1 MGTVYITGGATG
13 IGAAAVR
20 KFAVNGNDVAVFDI
34 NEEAVNQL
42 AFQIAETADSGTVSF
57 FQTDVSDRSAVRSS
71 IAAAAER
78 PGSPT
83 ALFVNAGIQKLA
95 GIFEMEDDDI
105 DRIIDVNLKG
115 ALYVVAEVA
124 ALMRDAGDGG
134 TIVLMGSDQAL
145 VGKEGSIVY
154 GATKGA
160 VAQMAK
166 SVAMALSPYQIRV
179 NAVCPATVKTP
190 MTEKVF
196 QWLADKHFD
205 GDANAAWEAEAKL
218 LPIGRVAEPEEI
230 AEVVYFLSQPA
241 SSFMTGAL
249 VPVDGG
255 LTAQ

>member
-1 MGTVYITGGATG
+1 MSSVYITGGATG
-13 IGAAAVR
+13 IGAATVR
-20 KFAVNGNDVAVFDI
+20 KFASNGFDVAVFDI
-34 NEEAVNQL
+34 NREAVEEL
-42 AFQIAETADSGTVSF
+42 ATEVDSGSVTF
-57 FQTDVSDRSAVRSS
+57 FETDVRSRDAVRKS
-71 IAAAAER
+71 IAAAAQEL
-78 PGSPT
+78 GSPSK
-83 ALFVNAGIQKLA
+83 LFVNAGVQKLQ

-105 DRIIDVNLKG
+105 DLIIDINLKG
-115 ALYVVAEVA
+115 ALYTVAEAA

-134 TIVLMGSDQAL
+134 TIVLMASDQAL

-166 SVAMALSPYQIRV
+166 SLAIALSPFGIRV

-190 MTEKVF
+190 LTDHVF
-196 QWLADKHFD
+196 KWLADKHFD
-205 GDANAAWEAEAKL
+205 GDVDAAWAAEAEL
-218 LPIGRVAEPEEI
+218 LPIGRVAEPSEI
-230 AEVVYFLSQPA
+230 AEVVYFLSQDT

>member
-1 MGTVYITGGATG
+1 MASVYITGGATG
-13 IGAAAVR
+13 IGAATVR
-20 KFAVNGNDVAVFDI
+20 KFAALGHDVAVFDI
-34 NEEAVNQL
+34 NEQAVL
-42 AFQIAETADSGTVSF
+42 ALAAAGHSGTVTF
-57 FQTDVSDRSAVRSS
+57 FETDVRDRANVRQS
-71 IAAAAER
+71 IAAAAIH
-78 PGSPT
+78 PGPPT

-105 DRIIDVNLKG
+105 DMIIDVNLKG
-115 ALYVVAEVA
+115 ALYTVAEAA
-124 ALMRDAGDGG
+124 ALMRDAGNGG
-134 TIVLMGSDQAL
+134 TIVLMASDQAL

-166 SVAMALSPYQIRV
+166 SLAIALSPYGIRV

-190 MTEKVF
+190 LTEKVF

-205 GDANAAWEAEAKL
+205 GDVEAAWAAEAEL

-249 VPVDGG
+249 IPVDGG